1 MCLLYTI
8 FDNAMGDLM
17 AILSH
22 MNTEAGTGRVI
33 PISSAAGIGR
43 KSMAKINS
51 ISITEFAFKTPDIGL
66 ETAAA
71 GVGNMSYVKG
81 NQFEAKRFAI
91 RLKTDQGHSGE
102 YVTNWISTPSSF
114 GQAVML
120 APTLLGRNPEHREAI
135 YDALKREARAYDH
148 MGHGMLD
155 IALWDL
161 IGKMNGVSVKAMLGG
176 YRDTLPTYA
185 STYHGQESAGGLCTP
200 EAYADYAQHC
210 QSVGFHG
217 IKIHGWM
224 NGDVARES
232 KNLRGVRKRVGDDWR
247 IMLDPACT
255 LKTWNDALA
264 VGRVCDEINCFWY
277 EDPYMDSSV
286 SATGQLRLR
295 EKLATPLLVS
305 EHIRGLEQKASFM
318 LAGGCDMIHADPEYD
333 MGITGVMKIA
343 HFCEALGLDLQLH
356 AAGPAH
362 RLCMSA
368 MRNTHMYEMALVGP
382 SMPNII
388 APVYTCGY
396 SDQPVD
402 LPADGCVPVP
412 DGPGL
417 GVVYDWD
424 FINTHET
431 QTVLVK

>member
-1 MCLLYTI
+1 MT
-8 FDNAMGDLM
+8 
-17 AILSH
+17 
-22 MNTEAGTGRVI
+22 
-33 PISSAAGIGR
+33 
-43 KSMAKINS
+43 S
-51 ISITEFAFKTPDIGL
+51 ITSVGITEFAFPTKNIGL

-71 GVGNMSYVKG
+71 GVGNMSYVKDAD
-81 NQFEAKRFAI
+81 FLAKRFAI
-91 RLKTDQGHSGE
+91 KITTDEGGTGE
-102 YVTNWISTPSSF
+102 YVSNWVSTSASL
-114 GQAVML
+114 GQAIML
-120 APTLLGRNPEHREAI
+120 APTLIGRNPQHREAI

-161 IGKMNGVSVKAMLGG
+161 IGKQNGVSVKAMLGG
-176 YRDTLPTYA
+176 FRNTLPTYA
-185 STYHGQESAGGLCTP
+185 STYHGQESPGGLCTP
-200 EAYADYAQHC
+200 EAYADYAEHC

-224 NGDVARES
+224 NGNVKREV
-232 KNLRGVRKRVGDDWR
+232 KNLHGVRARVGDDWR

-264 VGRVCDEINCFWY
+264 VGRACDDINCFWF

-286 SATGQLRLR
+286 SAFGHQRLR
-295 EKLATPLLVS
+295 ERLSTPLLIS
-305 EHIRGLEQKASFM
+305 EHVRGLEQKASF
-318 LAGGCDMIHADPEYD
+318 LLNGGCDMIHADPEYD

-343 HFCEALGLDLQLH
+343 HFCEAVGLDLQLH

-382 SMPNII
+382 DMPNII

-396 SDQPVD
+396 SDQPDD

-412 DGPGL
+412 EGDGL
-417 GVVYDWD
+417 GVVYDWE
-424 FINTHET
+424 FIEAHST
-431 QTVLVK
+431 QHVLIE